1 MSFKLI
7 ATRIMLC
14 LWLCVF
20 VYTQIL
26 FYCVVVANIQVNCI
40 MFMCVYI
47 TNGLNVIDISAHH
60 HQYHHHHT
68 NNLPF
73 PFFWQ
78 LLLLFLFSLTI
89 LFSSMCA
96 MSFTWFHCKP
106 NIRIEH
112 FCYCCCCCRCQF
124 FLFFPVALKYGVWR
138 PKIRNTLFFK
148 YKLYNVSC
156 AYVVLACSDVERS
169 IQTGCYGAM
178 CDI

>member
-26 FYCVVVANIQVNCI
+26 FYCVVVANEQVNCI

-124 FLFFPVALKYGVWR
+124 FLFFSSCIEIWCMR
-138 PKIRNTLFFK
+138 TENTK
-148 YKLYNVSC
+148 H
-156 AYVVLACSDVERS
+156 S
-169 IQTGCYGAM
+169 IL
-178 CDI
+178 